1 MSHPARWNRLI
12 PLALAA
18 VLAVGA
24 GSQVQ
29 AAAPPDRKAQ
39 AYESAELI
47 QLLRVKTPASVDK
60 KRLQTL
66 DLDLA
71 ESSGRDYVDVV
82 AYGNQD
88 RRLLQLAGFTWSVL
102 EDDLVGADRERE
114 IADAAYAK
122 AAAQKAVAATLPS
135 GRTAYRQLADYTND
149 MAALASQYPTKV
161 KQFTLRNT
169 SLENRTVRG
178 IEVSRDVN
186 ASSGKPVFLMMGLH
200 HAREWPSG
208 ELTMEFAYDL
218 LKNDGVDPRITNIL
232 DKSRVIF
239 VPVVNPDGFNLSR
252 TLGYEM
258 KRKNCRITNGQLP
271 TAGQC
276 AQSANRSR
284 GVDPNRNYSGFWG
297 GPGASS
303 SLTSETYRGPSA
315 FSEPETKNI
324 QALVSA
330 HQVTTLITNHTYSN
344 LVLREPGYAGAGN
357 TPDEAIYKALGDQM
371 AAQNGYSSQFGYQ
384 LYDTTGTTEDW
395 SYYATG
401 GLGFTFEHGTSSFHP
416 AFSTVVNY
424 YFGSGSTAGKGN
436 REAYLIAA
444 ESTIN
449 PARHSIITGSGP
461 AGAVLRLKKSFNTK
475 TWNGTN
481 IPDVLDT
488 TMVVPAGGSYTYHA
502 NPSTRP
508 ITVQQGGTESWTL
521 TCERPTGQVLET
533 RQVTVA
539 RGASVTAN
547 LTTCAS
553 VF

>member
-1 MSHPARWNRLI
+1 VSHPARWNRLI

-297 GPGASS
+297 GPGAST